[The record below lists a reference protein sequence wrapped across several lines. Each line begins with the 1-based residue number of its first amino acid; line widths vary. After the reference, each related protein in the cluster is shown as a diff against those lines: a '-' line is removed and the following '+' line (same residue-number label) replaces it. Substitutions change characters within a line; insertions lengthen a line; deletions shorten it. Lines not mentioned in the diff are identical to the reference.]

1 MFRWPNCGRRRI
13 SDSRNCQAR
22 IDRFRRA
29 RRDSSLAVLEGF
41 HPLKHAHRFGGTILE
56 TVTVDAA
63 ELARLT
69 RSLAPDLAGVLEKG
83 ATVTPPRVFQRL
95 APVPPATGVIAIAQ
109 RPDQRPE
116 VALPALLR
124 RPGPAPVVLLENPRR
139 HGNIGAAIR
148 VAAAVGAVGLVA
160 SGEHDPWHP
169 AALVGAAGLH
179 FALPVVWAGKLR
191 FGKEAESK
199 SEGGVFRGGRSLVA
213 VDPAGEALRPG
224 LIPDRALLAFG
235 SEREGISPGLLA
247 AADGHIALPM
257 QPGVSSLNL
266 ATAVAAVLYAWRLA
280 QPNPAGSFPA
290 PGSRTPP
297 HVPGSPGG

>member
-29 RRDSSLAVLEGF
+29 RRDASLAVLEGF

-69 RSLAPDLAGVLEKG
+69 QSLAPDLAGVLEKG
-83 ATVTPPRVFQRL
+83 ATVTLPRVFQRL
-95 APVPPATGVIAIAQ
+95 APVPPATGVIAIA
-109 RPDQRPE
+109 QRPE

-148 VAAAVGAVGLVA
+148 VAAAVGAAGLVA
-160 SGEHDPWHP
+160 IGEHDPWHP

-191 FGKEAESK
+191 FGKEAEPE
-199 SEGGVFRGGRSLVA
+199 SEGGVLRGGRSLVA

-247 AADGHIALPM
+247 AAASRIALPM

-280 QPNPAGSFPA
+280 QPNPTGTFPG
-290 PGSRTPP
+290 PGSRTLP
-297 HVPGSPGG
+297 HVPGSSGG